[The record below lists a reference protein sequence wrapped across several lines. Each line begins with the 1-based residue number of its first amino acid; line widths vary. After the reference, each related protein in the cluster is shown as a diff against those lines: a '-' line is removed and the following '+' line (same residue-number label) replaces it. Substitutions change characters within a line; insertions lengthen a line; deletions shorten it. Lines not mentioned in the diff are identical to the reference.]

1 MIWREYKGNVIPM
14 YIMSESIASR
24 ILERREIKD
33 RVGRVGGDAHKK
45 LVLRRIKE
53 VRIRKQNAKMKQ
65 QC

>member
-1 MIWREYKGNVIPM
+1 M